1 MLFQKNQKKISSILN
16 TIYKSNLDKK
26 DIDYCK
32 DQIIQIIQK
41 FNKKNSKKKL
51 RISRYKTLKY

>member
-26 DIDYCK
+26 DIDYVK
-32 DQIIQIIQK
+32 DQIIQIIKK
-41 FNKKNSKKKL
+41 FNKKN
-51 RISRYKTLKY
+51 